1 MNEIKPKPIFI
12 KTFFENKIKVEPLN
26 QYSLPLRNGNGR
38 KNIYLI
44 LPALKRGGRNTTSRR
59 LLESCDSRI
68 PILYTRTFN
77 ISNIITQCDL
87 VHTNELTYQK
97 QRSLYDQ
104 AQTDQSLDLIT
115 RLSLYINNQLYNVC
129 TLTSFSRIFCYDLT

>member
-26 QYSLPLRNGNGR
+26 QYTLPLRNGNGR

-59 LLESCDSRI
+59 LLESCDSLI

-87 VHTNELTYQK
+87 VHTNDLTYQINDLFMI
-97 QRSLYDQ
+97 RHR
-104 AQTDQSLDLIT
+104 QTNLWT
-115 RLSLYINNQLYNVC
+115 
-129 TLTSFSRIFCYDLT
+129 